1 LRDYETPLYV
11 EIAESIRL
19 LIVSGELK
27 PGDQLPPIRD
37 QAERW
42 GCTAGTV
49 SRAYAMLAQE
59 GLVVGHR
66 GAGTRVTSNALQTE
80 PETWRWAALVNLAER
95 FLLEALHSGHAPG
108 QVEAA
113 LSVAVARWQELQF
126 TGTPQQRRTAPQNQL
141 CFVGSHDMVVEMLPR
156 MLAEHAP
163 TVSLQL
169 EYVGSLGGLMAL
181 ARNEADLAGIHLW
194 DETSDSYN
202 APFVRRVLPGRS
214 VVLLTLFHRSLG
226 LIVHPGNPLG
236 LQDLDDL
243 TKAGVRFVNRQPGS
257 GTRVWLDAQLKAR
270 GISTDAIP
278 DYDRA
283 KLTHLA
289 VAQAVAQDEATV
301 GLGIRAAAATRGLG
315 FVPLTQE
322 RYDLA
327 LPEEVW
333 ATEPAQQ
340 LIQVIRS
347 PTFEEAVK
355 AVGGYDLSATGRE
368 SWLQ

>member
-1 LRDYETPLYV
+1 MRDYEMPLYV
-11 EIAESIRL
+11 EIAESIRH

-27 PGDQLPPIRD
+27 PGDQLPTIRE

-49 SRAYAMLAQE
+49 SRAYAMLAEE

-66 GAGTRVTSNALQTE
+66 GAGTRVTPSALQAE
-80 PETWRWAALVNLAER
+80 PDTWRWAALVNLAER
-95 FLLEALHSGHAPG
+95 FLLEALHGGHAPG

-113 LSVAVARWQELQF
+113 LSVAVARWQELQS
-126 TGTPQQRRTAPQNQL
+126 TGTPKPRHTAPQNEL
-141 CFVGSHDMVVEMLPR
+141 RFVGSHDMVVEMLPR
-156 MLAEHAP
+156 MLAEHARM
-163 TVSLQL
+163 VSLQL

-194 DETSDSYN
+194 DESSDSYN

-226 LIVHPGNPLG
+226 LMVQPGNPLG
-236 LQDLDDL
+236 LRDLRDL
-243 TKAGVRFVNRQPGS
+243 SKPGVRFANRQPGS

-270 GISTDAIP
+270 GVSTDAIP

-289 VAQAVAQDEATV
+289 VAQAVEQGEATV
-301 GLGIRAAAATRGLG
+301 GLGIQAATAAYGLD
-315 FVPLTQE
+315 FVPLAQE

-333 ATEPAQQ
+333 VTGPAQR
-340 LIQVIRS
+340 LVDVIRS
-347 PTFEEAVK
+347 PAFEEAVK
-355 AVGGYDLSATGRE
+355 AVGGYDLSATGQE
-368 SWLQ
+368 SWIE

>member
-1 LRDYETPLYV
+1 LRDYETPLYA
-11 EIAESIRL
+11 EIAESIRH
-19 LIVSGELK
+19 LIVSGELT
-27 PGDQLPPIRD
+27 PGEQLPTIRD
-37 QAERW
+37 QAGRW

-49 SRAYAMLAQE
+49 SRAYAMLAEE

-66 GAGTRVTSNALQTE
+66 GAGTRVTPSALQAE
-80 PETWRWAALVNLAER
+80 PEAWRWADLVNLAER
-95 FLLEALHSGHAPG
+95 FLLEALHSGHAPA

-113 LSVAVARWQELQF
+113 LSMAIARWQELQS
-126 TGTPQQRRTAPQNQL
+126 TGTPQPRRIAPQNEL
-141 CFVGSHDMVVEMLPR
+141 CFVGSHDLVVEMLPR

-163 TVSLQL
+163 AASLQL

-194 DETSDSYN
+194 DATSDSYN

-226 LIVHPGNPLG
+226 LIVQPGNPLG

-243 TKAGVRFVNRQPGS
+243 TKPGVRFVNRQPGS
-257 GTRVWLDAQLKAR
+257 GTRVWLEAQLKAR
-270 GISTDAIP
+270 GLGTDAIP
-278 DYDRA
+278 DYDRV

-289 VAQAVAQDEATV
+289 VAQAVAEEEATV
-301 GLGIRAAAATRGLG
+301 GLGIQAAAAAYGLG
-315 FVPLTQE
+315 FVPLTEE

-333 ATEPAQQ
+333 VTGPAQQ
-340 LIQVIRS
+340 LVKVIRS
-347 PTFEEAVK
+347 PAFEEAVK
-355 AVGGYDLSATGRE
+355 ALGGYDLSATGQE
-368 SWLQ
+368 SWIQ